1 LFSQLEVCSP
11 GGVEQGCGAVDVLF
25 LCVEVCSPGG
35 VEQGCGAVGV
45 VPVCGGL
52 LSRWCIAGVWC
63 RRCIV
68 PVCCSLLDSVGSRY
82 FTQLVAGSSGYQRQ
96 IHCSVNGGPLF
107 SQLEVCSPG
116 GLHKSRRLRLYVG
129 SGGAVVFRPGGAYLT
144 GHLRCRATPHASF
157 GSRGVR
163 GGRRRTPL
171 AHRR

>member
-116 GLHKSRRLRLYVG
+116 GVEQG
-129 SGGAVVFRPGGAYLT
+129 CGAVPQPVVGLGSWCRGW
-144 GHLRCRATPHASF
+144 LRRKITQ
-157 GSRGVR
+157 
-163 GGRRRTPL
+163 
-171 AHRR
+171 